1 MGKRHFSNLIKGI
14 FSFFNTIR
22 VLVLNLVFWG
32 IIFVFA
38 AVLLKGEMVP
48 DVVDDTVLVVD
59 LGGYIVEQYTG
70 GYQSEIESR
79 IGERGEDLLRD
90 IKEVIDAASVD
101 DRIRSMFLDLSGF
114 KGSGFS
120 KLQEIGKSL
129 EKFKES
135 GKQIICFGEVL
146 KNGSYYLAS
155 FADKIV
161 LDPFGEVRI
170 RGFSS
175 YRSYYKKGIDK
186 FSINV
191 NVFRSGEFK
200 SAVDPYLLEGMSGND
215 RTAISSLY
223 SPIWKIY
230 TDEVS
235 SRRSIGKDKLLEY
248 VNRYQ
253 EILEKVEG
261 DNAEAAHSSNIV
273 DKIGDYDF
281 AKNLLEE
288 INETGW
294 REYIK
299 AARKERTVS
308 DENIAV
314 VVASGVIMD
323 GDFSPGK
330 IGSETFERIF
340 KTIEEDESVKAVVFR
355 IDSGGGSATASEKI
369 RRSVLKLKETGK
381 PVVVSMSSAAA
392 SGGYWIAAPSDT
404 IISYPATITGSIGV
418 FAVLPDFS
426 AFLEKYPG
434 ITVDGYSSA
443 ESPESYRPDM
453 PLEQD
458 EKRIIQ
464 LGVDN
469 TYSRFL
475 EIVSEGRDIAR
486 EEVRKIAGGRVWSG
500 IAAAENKLVDRI
512 GYFDDALDEA
522 ASLAGLNE
530 YSIKYF
536 EPEEDW
542 RLMAAR
548 QLSVFFS
555 YLKLP
560 DSVLIK
566 SILSG
571 LAGLPGVNSQVTFGL
586 EQFEPGKVY
595 SWADESVMADF

>member
-1 MGKRHFSNLIKGI
+1 MIPEI
-14 FSFFNTIR
+14 
-22 VLVLNLVFWG
+22 
-32 IIFVFA
+32 A
-38 AVLLKGEMVP
+38 
-48 DVVDDTVLVVD
+48 DDTVLVVD
-59 LGGYIVEQYTG
+59 LNGYIVEQYTG

-79 IGERGEDLLRD
+79 FGERGEDLLRD
-90 IKEVIDAASVD
+90 VKEVIDTASGD
-101 DRIRSMFLDLSGF
+101 DRIKSMFLDLSGF
-114 KGSGFS
+114 KGGGFS
-120 KLQEIGKSL
+120 KLQEIGRSL
-129 EKFKES
+129 EKFSES

-146 KNGSYYLAS
+146 KNGSYFLAS
-155 FADKIV
+155 YADEIV
-161 LDPFGEVRI
+161 LDPFGEVRL

-175 YRSYYKKGIDK
+175 YRSYYKKGLDK

-200 SAVDPYLLEGMSGND
+200 SAVDPYLLDRMSDND
-215 RTAISSLY
+215 RTALSSLY
-223 SPIWKIY
+223 KPIWKIY

-235 SRRSIGKDKLLEY
+235 SRRGMGKDKLLEY
-248 VNRYQ
+248 VNSYHK
-253 EILEKVEG
+253 ILEKVNG
-261 DNAEAAHSSNIV
+261 DNAEAAHSLNIV
-273 DKIGDYDF
+273 DSLGDYDY
-281 AKNLLEE
+281 AKDMFEE

-330 IGSETFERIF
+330 IGSESFERIF
-340 KTIEEDESVKAVVFR
+340 KEIKEDESVKAVVFR
-355 IDSGGGSATASEKI
+355 IDSGGGSASASEKI
-369 RRSVLKLKETGK
+369 RRSVLKLKETGI
-381 PVVVSMSSAAA
+381 PIVVSMSSAAA
-392 SGGYWIAAPSDT
+392 SGGYWIASPADT
-404 IISYPATITGSIGV
+404 IISYPVTITGSIGV

-426 AFLEKYPG
+426 DFLEKYPG

-443 ESPESYRPDM
+443 LSPESYRPDM
-453 PLEQD
+453 PLDEG

-475 EIVSEGRDIAR
+475 DIVSEGRDIGK

-500 IAAAENKLVDRI
+500 IAAVENNLVDRT

-522 ASLAGLNE
+522 ASLAGLTQ

-542 RLMAAR
+542 KLMAAR

-555 YLKLP
+555 RLKLP
-560 DSVLIK
+560 ESLLIK
-566 SILSG
+566 GLFARLSG
-571 LAGLPGVNSQVTFGL
+571 GAAQVSSAID
-586 EQFEPGKVY
+586 QFEPGKVY
-595 SWADESVMADF
+595 SWSDEPAADF